1 MKGVSKMDWMN
12 IIQTLG
18 FPIACV
24 VACAFFIY
32 KLVVRDKDEAK
43 ERENKLQENIK
54 DNAVALSKVADT
66 IEQSNETNKAL
77 SETNRLLVEKMEDKL
92 TSIDN
97 NVDKI
102 LTKLDK

>member
-1 MKGVSKMDWMN
+1 MDWMQV
-12 IIQTLG
+12 IQTLG

-92 TSIDN
+92 TSIDS